1 MHINKKSISE
11 SIEDSMKNNKPN
23 VKRMRASNPQ
33 SVVNPVMSD
42 ALKSSEEFDK
52 NSEKVFTD
60 LSKKSKDI
68 TPKEPT
74 TGKKVN
80 RKPYTEGFKLDESL
94 FDDSSIKES
103 WCDDKLD
110 ELISKPK
117 SEWTQDDYE
126 AYFYCKNALAERDYY
141 DSYDES
147 LNNTANSKN
156 SNLQEASTQPSKEL
170 LKYAKIREN
179 QDGSGFYVL
188 KNFVEYGSD
197 RIGGSF
203 ENHVGKYIN
212 DRREFPDGL
221 WGDLMS
227 EDLDLSNDEDFDT
240 YSNFNSDL
248 YNAMSEV
255 VYNYKSKGISKKDI
269 EKAVEWFLTH
279 FFDDFNESLKKH
291 LHESHGARYYTDM
304 LYDMLEN
311 DEVDA
316 KNIAEDII
324 YWISEDDV
332 EQYMRVND
340 ILSEDEDEEELE
352 ESKHIQ
358 KTRKKSSKLRE
369 ASYDGLNDS
378 DQFDEDKDYYN
389 EQVESGHFWDSRTT
403 SKATMGRIAD
413 ILLKVK
419 EYFVHYYSEDGE
431 DYFNN
436 DLLPKAVK
444 SGIEFGI
451 DPDKL
456 KFVKKW
462 FDSGNPDGEMSK
474 EIYGESYTRK
484 KSSKSSLSESRW
496 DDYNDVEE
504 FDQETVYDFIDERL
518 FGVSYTGRIN
528 GGNYRATNKFCSDVW
543 MNLTRPGGSTKKTF
557 FYPDHFDGAIDDES
571 RESSTESR
579 RAPTSDGIAVYL
591 RDESEGNLAKAV
603 ADELEL
609 NYKVKQIGSYNKTN
623 YKYIATIVI
632 PDYIA
637 EMPIDEY
644 LLTIG
649 KSITDYKKS
658 RKTSKAAERE
668 LVAV

>member
-94 FDDSSIKES
+94 FDDSSIKEN

-147 LNNTANSKN
+147 FNNTANNKN

-170 LKYAKIREN
+170 LKYAEMREN
-179 QDGSGFYVL
+179 QDGNGFSVL

-197 RIGGSF
+197 RIGSSF

-212 DRREFPDGL
+212 DSREFPDGL
-221 WGDLMS
+221 WGDSMS
-227 EDLDLSNDEDFDT
+227 EDLDLSNNKDFDT

-248 YNAMSEV
+248 YNSMCDVIYE
-255 VYNYKSKGISKKDI
+255 YDGLSKKDI

-279 FFDDFNESLKKH
+279 FFDDYE
-291 LHESHGARYYTDM
+291 
-304 LYDMLEN
+304 
-311 DEVDA
+311 
-316 KNIAEDII
+316 ED
-324 YWISEDDV
+324 
-332 EQYMRVND
+332 
-340 ILSEDEDEEELE
+340 ELE

-369 ASYDGLNDS
+369 ASYDRLNDS

-419 EYFVHYYSEDGE
+419 EYFTHHYNDEGLHYFN
-431 DYFNN
+431 DYF
-436 DLLPKAVK
+436 LPKAVD
-444 SGIEFGI
+444 SGVKFGI

-609 NYKVKQIGSYNKTN
+609 DYKVKQIGSYNKTN
-623 YKYIATIVI
+623 YKYIAIIVI

-649 KSITDYKKS
+649 KSITNYKKS